1 MFGTLGGPELFLIMV
16 VALIVFGPKKLPEIG
31 KSLGRMMNEF
41 KKASSEFRQTLEDEV
56 EADKRREMARIE
68 APVGASATVIEPA
81 TAHVAAPEPIPVA
94 APEPIPVA
102 AHEPSPIAVHEAI
115 PVAQD
120 DAVPTPA
127 AAPTHAGPTVSREPE
142 TSPFEPK

>member
-56 EADKRREMARIE
+56 EADKRRESARIE
-68 APVGASATVIEPA
+68 APVTVTASVVEPEAAHATPPGSPDAVGAA
-81 TAHVAAPEPIPVA
+81 AHAPEA
-94 APEPIPVA
+94 
-102 AHEPSPIAVHEAI
+102 
-115 PVAQD
+115 
-120 DAVPTPA
+120 
-127 AAPTHAGPTVSREPE
+127 PTVSREPE
-142 TSPFEPK
+142 TK

>member
-56 EADKRREMARIE
+56 EADKRRESARIE
-68 APVGASATVIEPA
+68 APVTVTASVVEPEAAHATHPGS
-81 TAHVAAPEPIPVA
+81 PEPIPA
-94 APEPIPVA
+94 SAHAPEA
-102 AHEPSPIAVHEAI
+102 
-115 PVAQD
+115 
-120 DAVPTPA
+120 
-127 AAPTHAGPTVSREPE
+127 PTVSREPE
-142 TSPFEPK
+142 SK

>member
-56 EADKRREMARIE
+56 EADKRRETAQLA
-68 APVGASATVIEPA
+68 APVTVTASVIEPLAAHDPQAIEHETIPAPAHDAAVASTHEA
-81 TAHVAAPEPIPVA
+81 TPPSVAAPAE
-94 APEPIPVA
+94 
-102 AHEPSPIAVHEAI
+102 
-115 PVAQD
+115 
-120 DAVPTPA
+120 
-127 AAPTHAGPTVSREPE
+127 PTVSREL
-142 TSPFEPK
+142 EPK

>member
-56 EADKRREMARIE
+56 EADKRRETARIE
-68 APVGASATVIEPA
+68 APVSVSATVIEPA
-81 TAHVAAPEPIPVA
+81 TAHVAAPEATPVA
-94 APEPIPVA
+94 VHEPIPAA
-102 AHEPSPIAVHEAI
+102 AHEAS
-115 PVAQD
+115 PVAEPEVT
-120 DAVPTPA
+120 ATPA
-127 AAPTHAGPTVSREPE
+127 APPMQAGPTVSREPE

>member
-41 KKASSEFRQTLEDEV
+41 KRASSEFRQTLEDEV
-56 EADKRREMARIE
+56 EADKRRETARIE
-68 APVGASATVIEPA
+68 APVSASATVIEPA
-81 TAHVAAPEPIPVA
+81 TAHVAAPEPIH
-94 APEPIPVA
+94 VA
-102 AHEPSPIAVHEAI
+102 AHEPNPDAVHEAV
-115 PVAQD
+115 PVAQHE
-120 DAVPTPA
+120 AVPTPP
-127 AAPTHAGPTVSREPE
+127 AAPTLTGPTVSREPE

>member
-56 EADKRREMARIE
+56 EADKRRETAQLA
-68 APVGASATVIEPA
+68 APVTVAASVIEPL
-81 TAHVAAPEPIPVA
+81 TAHDPHAIEH
-94 APEPIPVA
+94 ETIPVA
-102 AHEPSPIAVHEAI
+102 AH
-115 PVAQD
+115 
-120 DAVPTPA
+120 DAVGSAHDATVASAQGATPTSV
-127 AAPTHAGPTVSREPE
+127 AAPAEPTVSREL
-142 TSPFEPK
+142 EPK

>member
-41 KKASSEFRQTLEDEV
+41 KRASSEFRQTLEDEV
-56 EADKRREMARIE
+56 EADKRRETARIE
-68 APVGASATVIEPA
+68 APVNASATVIEPA

-94 APEPIPVA
+94 A
-102 AHEPSPIAVHEAI
+102 HEPAPAVHEAI
-115 PVAQD
+115 PVAAHE
-120 DAVPTPA
+120 AVPTPV
-127 AAPTHAGPTVSREPE
+127 APTHAGPTVSREPE

>member
-56 EADKRREMARIE
+56 EADKRRETARIE
-68 APVGASATVIEPA
+68 APVNTSATVIEPA
-81 TAHVAAPEPIPVA
+81 TAHVVE
-94 APEPIPVA
+94 PEPIPVA
-102 AHEPSPIAVHEAI
+102 AHEPSPDAVHEAI
-115 PVAQD
+115 PVAAHE
-120 DAVPTPA
+120 AVPTPA
-127 AAPTHAGPTVSREPE
+127 AAPTPTGPTVSREPE

>member
-56 EADKRREMARIE
+56 EADKRRETARIE
-68 APVGASATVIEPA
+68 APVTVTASVVEPA
-81 TAHVAAPEPIPVA
+81 TAYDPHAASHEA
-94 APEPIPVA
+94 SPVA
-102 AHEPSPIAVHEAI
+102 AHEAAVGSAHEAS
-115 PVAQD
+115 
-120 DAVPTPA
+120 PA
-127 AAPTHAGPTVSREPE
+127 AVVAPAEPTVSREL
-142 TSPFEPK
+142 EPK

>member
-56 EADKRREMARIE
+56 EADKRREAAQIA
-68 APVGASATVIEPA
+68 APVTVTASVIEPM
-81 TAHVAAPEPIPVA
+81 TAHDPHAGSPEEVPVAAHHATVASAHEATPTPVA
-94 APEPIPVA
+94 APTE
-102 AHEPSPIAVHEAI
+102 
-115 PVAQD
+115 
-120 DAVPTPA
+120 
-127 AAPTHAGPTVSREPE
+127 PTVSREL
-142 TSPFEPK
+142 EPK